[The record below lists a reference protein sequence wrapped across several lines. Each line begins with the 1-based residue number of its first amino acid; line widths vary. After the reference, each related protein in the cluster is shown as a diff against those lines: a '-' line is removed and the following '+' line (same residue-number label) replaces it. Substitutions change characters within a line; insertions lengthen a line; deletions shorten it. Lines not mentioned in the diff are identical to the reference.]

1 MALNERQFNLLK
13 LLMNKEKQT
22 QRELAK
28 KSRLSRSLCK

>member
-28 KSRLSRSLCK
+28 KRL